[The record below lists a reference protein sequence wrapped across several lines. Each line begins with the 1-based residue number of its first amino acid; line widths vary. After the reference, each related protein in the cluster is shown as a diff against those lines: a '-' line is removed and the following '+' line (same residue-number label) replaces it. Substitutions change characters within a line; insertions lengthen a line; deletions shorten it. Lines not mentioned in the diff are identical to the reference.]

1 MTDNQTDTHDDQL
14 REWARGMNPLAA
26 ATELLIRTGYAQ
38 RDRPWVRYDDDRRRP
53 WIDFQA
59 IPELL
64 GGLSGGQQ
72 RVLRIAASLGADVPI
87 ILADE
92 ISGIDRDVVVLVLA
106 AIAHASGTHEPG
118 RSIDFIDGQ
127 PRIVAVDALYTWP
140 TTTEAGGEGT
150 GKAYEVKPQR
160 YGEYIRLVENLGGNV
175 IPLGATHAETD
186 QRRAQLRDLNA
197 SNYQAARELKPN
209 ETWLEDHD
217 GEPVLMLTNDQ
228 WAVVV
233 PIPLVLAEDANA
245 VLAEI
250 GYTTTDP
257 IPMYGGP
264 ARDDRREAR
273 LHPIAVEGE

>member
-38 RDRPWVRYDDDRRRP
+38 RGRPWVRYDEDRQRP

-72 RVLRIAASLGADVPI
+72 RVLRIAASLGADVPV
-87 ILADE
+87 ILGDE
-92 ISGIDRDVVVLVLA
+92 IAGIDRDVVVLVLA

-118 RSIDFIDGQ
+118 RSIDFVDGQ

-140 TTTEAGGEGT
+140 TTTEVGGEGT
-150 GKAYEVKPQR
+150 GK
-160 YGEYIRLVENLGGNV
+160 V
-175 IPLGATHAETD
+175 ISLATSHAEID
-186 QRRAQLRDLNA
+186 QQREQLRDLNMR
-197 SNYQAARELKPN
+197 NYQAARELKPN
-209 ETWLEDHD
+209 EAWLEYYDD
-217 GEPVLMLTNDQ
+217 GAGDEGPVLMLTNDQ
-228 WAVVV
+228 WAVVI
-233 PIPLVLAEDANA
+233 PIPLVLAEDATA

-257 IPMYGGP
+257 IPMYRGS
-264 ARDDRREAR
+264 ASDDRPEAR
-273 LHPIAVEGE
+273 LHPIAEDGAES